1 MKTDITHYADQE
13 LSLMFLNDRA
23 LYRELS
29 RAVVRNDFAMLM
41 DTASEF
47 FIFNDAQLE
56 DLKETFKEE
65 VKESNNEW

>member
-13 LSLMFLNDRA
+13 LSLMFLNDES
-23 LYRELS
+23 LYNDFM
-29 RAVVRNDFAMLM
+29 RAVVRKDFAMLM

-47 FIFNDAQLE
+47 FIFNDDQLE

-65 VKESNNEW
+65 VNQ

>member
-13 LSLMFLNDRA
+13 LSLMFLNDEF
-23 LYRELS
+23 LYNDFM
-29 RAVVRNDFAMLM
+29 RAVIRKDFAMLM

-47 FIFNDAQLE
+47 FIFNDDQLE

-65 VKESNNEW
+65 VNQ